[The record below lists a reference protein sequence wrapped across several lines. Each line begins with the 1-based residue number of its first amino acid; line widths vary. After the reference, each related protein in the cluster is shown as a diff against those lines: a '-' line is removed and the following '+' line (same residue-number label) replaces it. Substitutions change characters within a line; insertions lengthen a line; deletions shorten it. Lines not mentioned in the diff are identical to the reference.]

1 MSSPNSRGGRT
12 RSRLALG
19 SLVAIGAIAIG
30 IAVPCAVGA
39 STGSISATTG
49 TKTIETIK
57 TNWTTFFKGT
67 TPAAKKET
75 LLQDGSKFAAFLKE
89 QAKSAAALS
98 TSVKVTKVKLTSK
111 TSARVTYTIYLGTTA
126 AEPNASGTA
135 VLQDKVWKVSDTSF
149 CALVS
154 LEGAAPKACS

>member
-12 RSRLALG
+12 RSLLALG
-19 SLVAIGAIAIG
+19 SLVAVGAIAIG
-30 IAVPCAVGA
+30 VALPGAVGA
-39 STGSISATTG
+39 STGSVSTT
-49 TKTIETIK
+49 TTMKTIE

-75 LLQDGSKFAAFLKE
+75 LLQDGSKFATFLSE
-89 QAKSAAALS
+89 QAKSKAALS
-98 TSVKVTKVKLTSK
+98 TSVKVTKVKVTSK
-111 TSARVTYTIYLGTTA
+111 TSARVTYTIYLGSTA
-126 AEPNASGTA
+126 AEPNASGTE

>member
-12 RSRLALG
+12 RSLLALG
-19 SLVAIGAIAIG
+19 SLVAVGAIAIG
-30 IAVPCAVGA
+30 VAVPGAVGA
-39 STGSISATTG
+39 STGSVSTT
-49 TKTIETIK
+49 TTMKTIET
-57 TNWTTFFKGT
+57 NWATFFKGT

-75 LLQDGSKFAAFLKE
+75 LLQNGSKFATFLKE
-89 QAKSAAALS
+89 QAKSAAARS

>member
-1 MSSPNSRGGRT
+1 
-12 RSRLALG
+12 
-19 SLVAIGAIAIG
+19 VAVGAIAIG
-30 IAVPCAVGA
+30 VALPGAVGA
-39 STGSISATTG
+39 STGSVSTT
-49 TKTIETIK
+49 TTMKTIE

-75 LLQDGSKFAAFLKE
+75 LLQDGSKFATFLSE
-89 QAKSAAALS
+89 QAKSKAALS

>member
-12 RSRLALG
+12 RSLLALG
-19 SLVAIGAIAIG
+19 SLVAVGAIAIG
-30 IAVPCAVGA
+30 VALPGAVGA
-39 STGSISATTG
+39 STGSVSTT
-49 TKTIETIK
+49 TTMKTIE

-75 LLQDGSKFAAFLKE
+75 LLQDGSKFATFLSE
-89 QAKSAAALS
+89 QAKSKAALS

>member
-1 MSSPNSRGGRT
+1 MKPG
-12 RSRLALG
+12 
-19 SLVAIGAIAIG
+19 
-30 IAVPCAVGA
+30 AVGA
-39 STGSISATTG
+39 STGSVSTT
-49 TKTIETIK
+49 TTMKTIE

-75 LLQDGSKFAAFLKE
+75 LLQDGSKFATFLSE
-89 QAKSAAALS
+89 QAKSKAALS